1 MPLDSFRNPV
11 HPRHFAD
18 PFVLRTADAWY
29 AYGTGPQGDAFLGR
43 HGARLF
49 EILRSVDFATW
60 VSAGYALTP
69 PDLPGAEGDAAGRES
84 ADREFWAPEVVEIE
98 GTFHLYYSTGIGVR
112 GHHLRVATAARPEGP
127 FTDQGVNLTPD
138 EPYAIHPHP
147 LRDGSGWHLYY
158 ARGAEAGGPTSLA
171 VDRLLNPGRLAG
183 EPRDLL
189 PPDPGH
195 TREAPFVRARAGR
208 YWCLHAQGAPAG
220 REREI
225 AVLVADDPAGPFRE
239 LVDVSTAVLRG
250 VPGFRGPGQCSVT
263 TGPDGDDWLVY
274 HAWDDA
280 WTEPRMCLDRLT
292 WTDDGL
298 RTGGPTAAPQP
309 VPLPPDAAK

>member
-1 MPLDSFRNPV
+1 MPLDNFRNPV

-18 PFVLRTADAWY
+18 PFVLRMPDAWY

-60 VSAGYALTP
+60 VSAGYALQP
-69 PDLPGAEGDAAGRES
+69 PALPGAEGNA
-84 ADREFWAPEVVEIE
+84 ADREFWAPEVVDID
-98 GTFHLYYSTGIGVR
+98 GTFHLYYSTGIGVH
-112 GHHLRVATAARPEGP
+112 GHHLRVAMAARPEGP
-127 FTDQGVNLTPD
+127 FTDAGVNLTPH
-138 EPYAIHPHP
+138 EAYAIHPHP
-147 LRDGSGWHLYY
+147 HRDERGWHLFY
-158 ARGAEAGGPTSLA
+158 ARGTEAGGPTSLV
-171 VDRLLNPGRLAG
+171 VDRLVDPALLAG
-183 EPRDLL
+183 EARDLL
-189 PPDPGH
+189 PPDPGL
-195 TREAPFVRARAGR
+195 TREAPFVRVHGGR
-208 YWCLHAQGAPAG
+208 SWCLHARGATAA

-239 LVDVSTAVLRG
+239 LDDDSSSVLRG
-250 VPGFRGPGQCSVT
+250 IPGFRGPGQCSVT
-263 TGPDGDDWLVY
+263 TGPDGDDWLAY

-292 WTDDGL
+292 WTVDGP

-309 VPLPPDAAK
+309 VPLPPDAAG